1 MTHTIDAAGHF
12 LTVHD
17 TGLAGSLG
25 DTQGGAPCV
34 LLLHSLGTSAAVW
47 DPIMV
52 ALTNAGFRVLRPDMR
67 GHGRTAATPGPY
79 SIDSLAHDALAV
91 LQHLD
96 IHRVAVVGLSIGG
109 LIAQHLAHLAPNR
122 VASLV
127 LMDTALAIPPAS
139 QWSERAAA
147 VRAMGMGAVVDGV
160 LARWL
165 TPSAP
170 AHTVDQLRQMI
181 LQTQPE
187 GYASCCEAIAAAD
200 LHSQSASLAVP
211 TLVIVGAD
219 DQATPIAS
227 AEALRDTI
235 PGAQLAVIAQ
245 ASHIP
250 TAEQPAAIAGALL
263 QFLAPDAHTAGMR
276 TRRQVLGDAHVDRA
290 TQGVSDLDRD
300 FQHYITESAWGTVW
314 TRPHFDRRTRSIV
327 TLALLAGLGH
337 EEEFKL
343 HLRATRNT
351 GASAEDI
358 TELLMHVAV
367 YAGVPAANSAMRLAK
382 QVFAE
387 G

>member
-1 MTHTIDAAGHF
+1 MTHTIDAAGHA
-12 LTVHD
+12 LNVHD
-17 TGLAGSLG
+17 TGPAPGSS
-25 DTQGGAPCV
+25 TI

-47 DPIMV
+47 NPIV
-52 ALTNAGFRVLRPDMR
+52 DALVGAGFRVVRPDMR
-67 GHGRTAATPGPY
+67 GHGHTAASAGPY
-79 SIDSLAHDALAV
+79 SIDALARDALAV

-96 IHRVAVVGLSIGG
+96 IDRVAVVGLSIGG
-109 LIAQHLAHLAPNR
+109 LIAQQLAHLAPNR

-127 LMDTALAIPPAS
+127 LMDTALAIPPAAL
-139 QWSERAAA
+139 WLERAAA
-147 VRAMGMGAVVDGV
+147 VRQKGMAAVVDGV

-165 TPSAP
+165 TPAAP
-170 AHTVDQLRQMI
+170 AHTVDHFRQLI
-181 LQTQPE
+181 LATTAE
-187 GYASCCEAIAAAD
+187 GYAGCCEAIAGAD
-200 LHSQSASLAVP
+200 FRSQSASLAVP

-219 DQATPIAS
+219 DPATPLAS
-227 AEALRDTI
+227 AEALRNTI
-235 PGAQLAVIAQ
+235 PGARLEVIPN

-250 TAEQPAAIAGALL
+250 TAEQPAAVAGALL
-263 QFLAPDAHTAGMR
+263 RFLAPNTHAAGLR

-290 TQGVSDLDRD
+290 TAGITELDRD
-300 FQHYITESAWGTVW
+300 FQHFITKSAWGGVW

-351 GASAEDI
+351 GATAEDI